1 MPIVWSVFGEA
12 FSLLGFVGL
21 FITAGGFLL
30 IHRGE
35 QASANQTGW
44 SYSSFA
50 SHLTGG
56 FGQNHHVAKTAFHPA
71 PLVLIAVL
79 FQGFGLFSR
88 FQPFHF
94 LLILAVFLRGKHVY
108 QPVKQVG
115 VILK

>member
-71 PLVLIAVL
+71 LLVLIAVL
-79 FQGFGLFSR
+79 F
-88 FQPFHF
+88 
-94 LLILAVFLRGKHVY
+94 
-108 QPVKQVG
+108 
-115 VILK
+115 